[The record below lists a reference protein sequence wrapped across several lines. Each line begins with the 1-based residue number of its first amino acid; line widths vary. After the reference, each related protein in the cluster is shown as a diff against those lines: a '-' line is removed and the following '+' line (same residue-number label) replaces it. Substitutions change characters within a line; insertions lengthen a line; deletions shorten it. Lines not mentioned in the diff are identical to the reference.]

1 VNRAASFIA
10 RRAGLVL
17 AGLLAAAGVQ
27 AAARTDICYS
37 AQTPPG
43 AAPPTNATVFACPQ
57 AGNRTVPELA
67 AAGWRVVRMAPVV
80 ADGGAAVRQQLL
92 VRDDTLFVSGFEPT

>member
-1 VNRAASFIA
+1 MNQAASLIG
-10 RRAGLVL
+10 RRAGIVL

-37 AQTPPG
+37 GETPPN

-57 AGNRTVPELA
+57 AGSRTVPELA

-80 ADGGAAVRQQLL
+80 SSGGAAVRQQLL
-92 VRDDTLFVSGFEPT
+92 VRDDTLFASGFEPT